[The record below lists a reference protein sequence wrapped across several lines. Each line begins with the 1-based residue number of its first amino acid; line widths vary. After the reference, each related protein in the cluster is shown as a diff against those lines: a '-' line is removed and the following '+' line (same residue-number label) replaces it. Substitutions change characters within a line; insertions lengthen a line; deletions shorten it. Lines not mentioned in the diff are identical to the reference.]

1 MGVGCDEVIIY
12 TEQDFEAEVKRL
24 TNGAGVH
31 VVYDSVGKTT
41 FDQSLRCLRR
51 RGYMVLCGQSS
62 GPVPPF
68 NPRVLNSLGSL
79 YLTRPSGVDYSSDR
93 EEMEWRLGDVLS
105 WVASG
110 ELKVTIDSVTPLE
123 RAGETHIR
131 LASRRTVGKLL
142 LRP

>member
-1 MGVGCDEVIIY
+1 M
-12 TEQDFEAEVKRL
+12 
-24 TNGAGVH
+24 H

-51 RGYMVLCGQSS
+51 RGYMVLCGQSA

-79 YLTRPSGVDYSSDR
+79 YLTRPSGIDYSATR
-93 EEMEWRLGDVLS
+93 EEMEWRLNDVLG

-110 ELKVTIDSVTPLE
+110 ELKVTIDSVTPL
-123 RAGETHIR
+123 ADAAETHIR
-131 LASRRTVGKLL
+131 LASRGTVGKLL